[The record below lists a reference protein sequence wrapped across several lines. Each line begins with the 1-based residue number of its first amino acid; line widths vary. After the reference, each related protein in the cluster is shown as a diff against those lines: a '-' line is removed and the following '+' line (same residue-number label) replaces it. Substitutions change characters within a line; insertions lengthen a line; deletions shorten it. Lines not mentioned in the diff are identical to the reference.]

1 MSGGY
6 EVDPERMRSLI
17 ATLDRARERMT
28 SAGNALKDASARDL
42 GSHDIDAAGG
52 RFRDRWEY
60 GIAKIGAFSGTV
72 AEGLTQAER
81 VYAETEQKVAGALDR
96 GQVGP
101 APPARAGE
109 SEICDRLAGR
119 TA

>member
-6 EVDPERMRSLI
+6 EVDPGRMRSLI
-17 ATLDRARERMT
+17 ATLEQAQERMT
-28 SAGNALKDASARDL
+28 SAGNALKDASPHDL
-42 GSHDIDAAGG
+42 GSRDIDAAGG

-60 GIAKIGAFSGTV
+60 GIGKIGAFSGSV
-72 AEGLTQAER
+72 AEGLTRAEQ

-96 GQVGP
+96 GGL
-101 APPARAGE
+101 APPPLAGE
-109 SEICDRLAGR
+109 SEICHRLDGT